1 MKKIFFYLFR
11 GNTEGWRCERCKSGY
26 WGDPIRGCE
35 LCNCHQLGSVS
46 NVCDVVNGQCLCQPR
61 YGGHRC
67 DECEVGT
74 HFNFLFVNFM
84 LLLWLGFYTSY
95 S

>member
-1 MKKIFFYLFR
+1 MHNLSVSFFGTLFIALSFIKTKKYIHR

-26 WGDPIRGCE
+26 WGDPLRGCE

-61 YGGHRC
+61 YGGHHC
-67 DECEVGT
+67 DECEVSIR
-74 HFNFLFVNFM
+74 
-84 LLLWLGFYTSY
+84 W
-95 S
+95 